1 MQRQSDAI
9 SARAARRHNKM
20 KLAVALALAGG
31 ARAPPRGPRDPR
43 HRPHGRRA
51 PQPADGQVRHGPGRP
66 RQVRGP
72 AARQDPGRVRLHRRR
87 LHGALEV
94 PHARRRA
101 REAGRRPPP
110 EVDLRR
116 VLDGPGARRR
126 LEVIIVARRLQGP
139 FRGGDNIL
147 VLCDT
152 YDPEGNPLPTNSR
165 APAVAKFEAGNAAA
179 EKPWYGLEQEYT
191 LFNLDG
197 VTPLGWPVGGFPK
210 PQGPYYC
217 GAGADKILRP
227 RRLRRALRR
236 LPLRGPRG
244 LGHERRGHARPVGVP
259 DRPLRRHRRRRPA
272 HDLALHP
279 RPHLRGPR
287 RHRVHRPQAHQRRL
301 ERRGLP

>member
-1 MQRQSDAI
+1 
-9 SARAARRHNKM
+9 M

-31 ARAPPRGPRDPR
+31 AAALRPRGPRDPR

-72 AARQDPGRVRLHRRR
+72 APRQDPGRVRLHRRR

-126 LEVIIVARRLQGP
+126 LRGHHRAARRLQGP
-139 FRGGDNIL
+139 LPRRRQHPRPVRHLRPRGQ
-147 VLCDT
+147 
-152 YDPEGNPLPTNSR
+152 P
-165 APAVAKFEAGNAAA
+165 APDELARPGRRQVRGRQRRRREA
-179 EKPWYGLEQEYT
+179 WYGLEQEYT

-217 GAGADKILRP
+217 GAGADKSFGR
-227 RRLRRALRR
+227 RRLRAHYAACLYAG
-236 LPLRGPRG
+236 LEVSGTNAEVMPGQWEYQIGPS
-244 LGHERRGHARPVGVP
+244 VGIDAADQLTISRYIL
-259 DRPLRRHRRRRPA
+259 DRICEDFGVRSCPSTPSPSAATGTAPA
-272 HDLALHP
+272 AT
-279 RPHLRGPR
+279 
-287 RHRVHRPQAHQRRL
+287 
-301 ERRGLP
+301 